1 MEEVIKTVNLH
12 KWFGST
18 HAVEDVNLSVRVG
31 EIFGFLGLNGAGK
44 TTTIRM
50 LLGMVTP
57 TQGQCYLFGK
67 PVSPGATNLWAEVGY
82 IVETPY
88 SYPELTVREN
98 LGIVRRLRGMGDSKC
113 VDWIMEKLKLT
124 EYAHRKARHLS
135 LGNAQR
141 LGIAKALI
149 HRPKV
154 LILDEPTNGL
164 DPAGIVEVRKLLLEL
179 AEEGVTILISS
190 HKLDEIAR
198 VATTIGII
206 HAGKLIKTIDGIRLK
221 EQVKKWLVLDGRE
234 RQGMLSVL
242 AQAGYQ
248 VDLGPGDGGRGPLLI
263 TDPRAV
269 QSPDEVATL
278 LVNAKVP
285 PTLLQVVEE
294 NLEAFFLRTIEEAGG
309 KVDE

>member
-1 MEEVIKTVNLH
+1 
-12 KWFGST
+12 
-18 HAVEDVNLSVRVG
+18 
-31 EIFGFLGLNGAGK
+31 
-44 TTTIRM
+44 
-50 LLGMVTP
+50 
-57 TQGQCYLFGK
+57 
-67 PVSPGATNLWAEVGY
+67 
-82 IVETPY
+82 
-88 SYPELTVREN
+88 
-98 LGIVRRLRGMGDSKC
+98 MGDSKC

-234 RQGMLSVL
+234 RQGMLSVF
-242 AQAGYQ
+242 
-248 VDLGPGDGGRGPLLI
+248 GPGGVSGGSGARRWRPG
-263 TDPRAV
+263 TAV
-269 QSPDEVATL
+269 DHRSKSSAVS
-278 LVNAKVP
+278 
-285 PTLLQVVEE
+285 
-294 NLEAFFLRTIEEAGG
+294 R
-309 KVDE
+309 